1 MPQKATAISV
11 RELTAAVNTAVAS
24 AGKRF
29 PKIPIKTVNEVSY
42 FPYLIMGFPVP
53 DPIFQQ
59 IVKEELGSVTAF
71 AAEVAGHL
79 AGVAPE
85 AAEPEL
91 LAKGTGGGGGS
102 GALLAFNNHIIMGRW
117 LAPAA
122 LTSIQE

>member
-53 DPIFQQ
+53 DPIYQQ

-71 AAEVAGHL
+71 AADVAGQL

-91 LAKGTGGGGGS
+91 LAKGTGGGGS

-117 LAPAA
+117 LAPRV
-122 LTSIQE
+122 LPSVQE